1 MAKGK
6 RFLRD
11 NGLSIALL
19 VLFGLSLIGHSIA
32 GHLHSNEEAR
42 EHGQPLSSFGQYLTS
57 GDFLESVFENWESEF
72 LQMGAY
78 VLLAALL
85 FQRGSGESRD
95 PDANPAEEE
104 DDLKA
109 EPDSPASVKRGGLR
123 LKLYS
128 HSLSITFLSLFVL
141 SFVLHAWAGV
151 AAHNKEAQQHGQ
163 PGKTLGEY
171 FVSSTF
177 WFESFQNWQSEFLS
191 VATLVLLSIW
201 LREKGSPESK
211 PVKAPHSRTGK

>member
-42 EHGQPLSSFGQYLTS
+42 AHGQPLSSFGQYLSS

-72 LQMGAY
+72 LQMAAY

-128 HSLSITFLSLFVL
+128 HSLSVTFALSLE
-141 SFVLHAWAGV
+141 SRRTWAGDRARPRSPARAG
-151 AAHNKEAQQHGQ
+151 AASAARPGWEA
-163 PGKTLGEY
+163 
-171 FVSSTF
+171 
-177 WFESFQNWQSEFLS
+177 
-191 VATLVLLSIW
+191 
-201 LREKGSPESK
+201 RGSAAGSW
-211 PVKAPHSRTGK
+211 